1 MAGKS
6 ANLLRWI
13 ARIIALIWAGFWTF
27 FGVASGLGERLDP
40 AGVFMH
46 TLLPGLVF
54 LGSAFIPWRWQL
66 WGGIVLI
73 LEGLAILIGYPIW
86 AHGRFELNTIIFMLL
101 TMALPPLISGIFF
114 VFVSRKR
121 EPATVPTSP

>member
-6 ANLLRWI
+6 VNLMRWI
-13 ARIIALIWAGFWTF
+13 ARIIALLWAGFWTF
-27 FGVASGLGERLDP
+27 FGIASGLGEGLDP

-46 TLLPGLVF
+46 TLLPGLIF

-73 LEGLAILIGYPIW
+73 LEGLVVLIGYPIM
-86 AHGRFELNTIIFMLL
+86 AHGRFELNMIISMLL
-101 TMALPPLISGIFF
+101 TMALPPLISGILF
-114 VFVSRKR
+114 VFVSQKR
-121 EPATVPTSP
+121 RSGTIPTSP